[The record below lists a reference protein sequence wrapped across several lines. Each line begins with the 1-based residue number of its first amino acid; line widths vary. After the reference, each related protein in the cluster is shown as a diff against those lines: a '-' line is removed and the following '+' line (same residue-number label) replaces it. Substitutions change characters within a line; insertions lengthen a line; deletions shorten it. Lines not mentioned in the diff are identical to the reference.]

1 MDIND
6 DEARKISD
14 ELQKLR
20 TENHDLK
27 EQLENYIPR
36 RRVRRV
42 YKQLKTILEAD
53 IQNENKESVELLTQF
68 IQKIEKE
75 GPQEAGQEIKAA
87 IERVLGLV
95 DLNDIEDS
103 VVETTYIDGEI
114 IDKVISNI
122 EGQIEMDLFSNRS
135 GIIKFNRKKEINND
149 F

>member
-1 MDIND
+1 MEEEI
-6 DEARKISD
+6 K
-14 ELQKLR
+14 KLR
-20 TENHDLK
+20 SENHDLK

-42 YKQLKTILEAD
+42 YKQLKTILETDIAD
-53 IQNENKESVELLTQF
+53 ENKQYIDILIDFV
-68 IQKIEKE
+68 QKIEKE
-75 GPQEAGQEIKAA
+75 GPQEAGQDIKAA

-95 DLNDIEDS
+95 DLNNIEDS

-122 EGQIEMDLFSNRS
+122 EGQIEMDLFSNKS
-135 GIIKFNRKKEINND
+135 GIIKFNRKKEIDND

>member
-1 MDIND
+1 M
-6 DEARKISD
+6 EEELRK
-14 ELQKLR
+14 LKA
-20 TENHDLK
+20 ENVELK

-75 GPQEAGQEIKAA
+75 GPQEAGQEIKTA
-87 IERVLGLV
+87 IERVLGLI
-95 DLNDIEDS
+95 DLDNIEDK
-103 VVETTYIDGEI
+103 ETITLYAGGEQ
-114 IDKVISNI
+114 IDKIINNI
-122 EGQIEMDLFSNRS
+122 EGQIQMDLFSNKT
-135 GIIKFNRKKEINND
+135 GIIKFNRKKEIDNN

>member
-1 MDIND
+1 MEEEI
-6 DEARKISD
+6 K
-14 ELQKLR
+14 KLR
-20 TENHDLK
+20 AENHDLK

-42 YKQLKTILEAD
+42 YKQLKTILETDIAD
-53 IQNENKESVELLTQF
+53 ENKQYIDILIDFV
-68 IQKIEKE
+68 QKIEKE
-75 GPQEAGQEIKAA
+75 GPQEAGQDIKAA

-122 EGQIEMDLFSNRS
+122 EGQIEMDLFSNKS
-135 GIIKFNRKKEINND
+135 GIIKFNRKKEIDND

>member
-1 MDIND
+1 MEEEI
-6 DEARKISD
+6 K
-14 ELQKLR
+14 KLKA
-20 TENHDLK
+20 ENVELK

-114 IDKVISNI
+114 INKVISNI

-135 GIIKFNRKKEINND
+135 GIIKFNRKKEIDND